1 MYPFSPKLPSHPG
14 CHITLSRAPC
24 AVYSRSLLVICFR
37 CSGVYMFIPN
47 STIPPPNFLNSDL
60 LFHAGR
66 YLLWQFLG
74 DGGEFCLERTPE
86 LQMFPSC
93 YIPRKEEPAASC
105 PVFNLG
111 CGRDWV
117 LLMFQDHCQ
126 RLPVSDCA
134 HSSRWGEREEVENP
148 QSSPIWVFFLP
159 GAGTALTRSPEGSW
173 HMAIFNLRR

>member
-134 HSSRWGEREEVENP
+134 HSSRWGER
-148 QSSPIWVFFLP
+148 
-159 GAGTALTRSPEGSW
+159 R
-173 HMAIFNLRR
+173 LRTPDIPHLGVLSAWGRDCFDTFPRRKLAHGDF